1 MEYMTLMG
9 AEQVQNAAC
18 TMRNAADS
26 FSSSVGS
33 FSYEVDRLIH
43 AMEEHSCRIEEAMKL
58 STTLPEHP

>member
-18 TMRNAADS
+18 TMRNAADQ

-33 FSYEVDRLIH
+33 FGDQVDRLIRAMDEH
-43 AMEEHSCRIEEAMKL
+43 ALRIEEAMKPH
-58 STTLPEHP
+58 TQA